1 MATNERSK
9 TTNGAFRKLG
19 ILAVGASLA
28 LAACGTSDALSGTV
42 QTAGDRQSVL
52 RDPDNPYWS
61 RNTATVETGGHQSVL
76 RDPDNPYWSGNT
88 ATSAAKDA
96 VDQRGRPH

>member
-1 MATNERSK
+1 MATNERSR
-9 TTNGAFRKLG
+9 TTNSALRKLG

-28 LAACGTSDALSGTV
+28 LAACGKSQVLSETV
-42 QTAGDRQSVL
+42 ATTAERQSVLRDPDNPYWSRNVAAFEKGEHPSVL

-61 RNTATVETGGHQSVL
+61 RNTAT
-76 RDPDNPYWSGNT
+76 PPAN
-88 ATSAAKDA
+88 DA